1 MARHLVYLRRSA
13 LAAGPDALAAACGIS
28 RADADRVL
36 KSKAP
41 QAVCV
46 EQSAEAA
53 AAVVASLREKGIEA
67 FAVSQEELRAFRP
80 RVIEVMRPPT
90 TLYEKGTAIEVPD
103 VRTIVTGRI
112 MSERRMT
119 TRTETGAGA
128 MLGAGFMAGAPG
140 IMARVVSGESSVASR
155 DEESFACFFREG
167 GEAFVVMEASF
178 NYRGTL
184 DRIEPVRERS
194 FLRVVEMARAA
205 WPAAAFDD
213 RLYRWPPAARTTRE
227 TRASAGFLVDT
238 THQID
243 AGSNA
248 ERAMALALVIDLERG

>member
-1 MARHLVYLRRSA
+1 MARHLVYVRRSA
-13 LAAGPDALAAACGIS
+13 LAADSGALAAACGIS

-41 QAVCV
+41 QAVRV
-46 EQSAEAA
+46 EESAEAA
-53 AAVVASLREKGIEA
+53 TAAVASLSEKGVDA
-67 FAVSQEELRAFRP
+67 FAVSQDELRAFRP
-80 RVIEVMRPPT
+80 RVIEVIRPPT
-90 TLYEKGTAIEVPD
+90 TLYEKGTAIDVPD
-103 VRTIVTGRI
+103 VGTIVTGKI

-128 MLGAGFMAGAPG
+128 MLGAGLIAGSPG
-140 IMARVVSGESSVASR
+140 IMARVASGESSVASR
-155 DEESFACFFREG
+155 DEESFACLFRESD
-167 GEAFVVMEASF
+167 EAFVVMEASF

-205 WPAAAFDD
+205 WPGAAFDD
-213 RLYRWPPAARTTRE
+213 RLYRWPPAVRTTRE
-227 TRASAGFLVDT
+227 MRAKAGFFVDT
-238 THQID
+238 TNQID

-248 ERAMALALVIDLERG
+248 ERAMALALVIHRGG

>member
-1 MARHLVYLRRSA
+1 MRHLLYLRRSA
-13 LAAGPDALAAACGIS
+13 LGPGADALAAACGVS

-36 KSKAP
+36 KSKTP
-41 QAVCV
+41 QAIRV
-46 EQSAEAA
+46 EESPEAAEAA
-53 AAVVASLREKGIEA
+53 VASLRERGIDA
-67 FAVSQEELRAFRP
+67 FAVSRDELRAFRP
-80 RVIEVMRPPT
+80 RAVEVVRPPT
-90 TLYEKGTAIEVPD
+90 TLYEKGTAIDVPD

-112 MSERRMT
+112 LSERKMT
-119 TRTETGAGA
+119 TRTDTGAGA
-128 MLGAGFMAGAPG
+128 MVGAGLIAGAPG
-140 IMARVVSGESSVASR
+140 IMARVVSGESSLSSR
-155 DEESFACFFREG
+155 DEESFACLFRES

-194 FLRVVEMARAA
+194 FLRVVEIARAA
-205 WPAAAFDD
+205 WPAARFDD
-213 RLYRWPPAARTTRE
+213 RLYRWPPAARTSRE

-248 ERAMALALVIDLERG
+248 ERAMAMALVIHRGG